1 MLMRLSFVH
10 YPDMPLNSVS
20 VLKSDS
26 PVCEG
31 VEVRIAD
38 FGLTD
43 SGNGKILPRSGR
55 LCDISGRSEARRLH
69 HNIDIKKVLKGR

>member
-1 MLMRLSFVH
+1 MH

-20 VLKSDS
+20 VLRADS
-26 PVCEG
+26 SVCEG

-43 SGNGKILPRSGR
+43 GGNGKILPRGGR
-55 LCDISGRSEARRLH
+55 LCDGSGRSEARRLH
-69 HNIDIKKVLKGR
+69 YDIDIKKVSKGR